1 MYDEN
6 DTLQGISTHWEG
18 KLTLPVIHA
27 LNKAATPEMTALA
40 LAVRRGEATAE
51 QIAELVSFTRQ
62 QEGIAYAEWAMDE
75 FRYMASGLIPDNADK
90 DVADALRLYVDYVAQ
105 RNK

>member
-1 MYDEN
+1 
-6 DTLQGISTHWEG
+6 
-18 KLTLPVIHA
+18 
-27 LNKAATPEMTALA
+27 
-40 LAVRRGEATAE
+40 
-51 QIAELVSFTRQ
+51 
-62 QEGIAYAEWAMDE
+62 MDE